1 MGACEPGQA
10 RDRAAIS
17 GNFHVPGFSL
27 KAVFFY
33 APTACTAFFSLR
45 FSIFAFSFP
54 SSSSGFSTFF
64 CRRRPFFPFP
74 LLSLK
79 PLFYRRVVF
88 SFCVLKNFAEFA
100 KKSDKIAPRR
110 LFYRAFR
117 LK

>member
-27 KAVFFY
+27 KAVFFLR
-33 APTACTAFFSLR
+33 PDDFSAFFPSFLCFGGLIPAASPSRRFPPPTSEPRSTISLPHLLY
-45 FSIFAFSFP
+45 F
-54 SSSSGFSTFF
+54 TVKTVFF
-64 CRRRPFFPFP
+64 
-74 LLSLK
+74 LD
-79 PLFYRRVVF
+79 
-88 SFCVLKNFAEFA
+88 VLKNFAEFA

>member
-27 KAVFFY
+27 KAVFFL
-33 APTACTAFFSLR
+33 FLR
-45 FSIFAFSFP
+45 LTRLFGSAAVLSCCFVPVSP
-54 SSSSGFSTFF
+54 SSPARFYSLLPLISSILTLYMKKI
-64 CRRRPFFPFP
+64 R
-74 LLSLK
+74 LLSQKL
-79 PLFYRRVVF
+79 
-88 SFCVLKNFAEFA
+88 AEFA

-110 LFYRAFR
+110 LFYRVFR

>member
-27 KAVFFY
+27 KAVFLRRSVPIF
-33 APTACTAFFSLR
+33 PNIPFFRLS
-45 FSIFAFSFP
+45 
-54 SSSSGFSTFF
+54 
-64 CRRRPFFPFP
+64 RRRSWPPSFFPIFLLSPIFSRVPLSLFFPFP
-74 LLSLK
+74 
-79 PLFYRRVVF
+79 PLYRFPLNRSFF
-88 SFCVLKNFAEFA
+88 SKNFAEFA

-110 LFYRAFR
+110 LFYRVFR